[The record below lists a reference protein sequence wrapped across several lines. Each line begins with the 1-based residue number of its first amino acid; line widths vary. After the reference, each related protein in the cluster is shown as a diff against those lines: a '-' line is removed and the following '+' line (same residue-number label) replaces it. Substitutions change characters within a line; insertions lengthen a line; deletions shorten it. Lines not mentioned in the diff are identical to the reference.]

1 MVRTLFSRE
10 LQHVLA
16 NPMQALNPLAFLF
29 LAVTLFAI
37 ALPRDIL
44 AQSGVPILW
53 VVVLLTNLLSLDSM
67 FRREFDNGVLEQM
80 IVSAGTPFL
89 AVLVKI
95 VAQWLLTGF
104 ACVLLTPVFVTILDI
119 PFSALGVLLL
129 SLAIGTPALTFLG
142 AIGASLTVGFSRG
155 GVVLALLV
163 LPLYVPVL
171 IFGVSAGQEHLL
183 GASAAAQLYWLGFIS
198 MASIGLGPLAA
209 LAGLKVSVQMQ

>member
-1 MVRTLFSRE
+1 MIKVLLARE

-16 NPMQALNPLAFLF
+16 NPMQVLNPLAFLF
-29 LAVTLFAI
+29 LSVTLFAI
-37 ALPRDIL
+37 ALPRDVL
-44 AQSGVPILW
+44 GQSGIPVLW
-53 VVVLLTNLLSLDSM
+53 VVVLLMNLLSLDSM

-80 IVSAGTPFL
+80 LVSAGVPFV

-104 ACVLLTPVFVTILDI
+104 ICVLLSPVFAMILQI
-119 PFSALGVLLL
+119 PLASLGVITLT
-129 SLAIGTPALTFLG
+129 LAIGTPALTFLG

-155 GVVLALLV
+155 GVILALLV

-183 GASAAAQLYWLGFIS
+183 GASVAAQLYWLGFIS
-198 MASIGLGPLAA
+198 MISLALGPLAA
-209 LAGLKVSVQMQ
+209 LAGLKVSVQLQ